1 MADTSALE
9 DPLADRGPELSG
21 TTTALLVL
29 ATVFVG
35 LRFWARWTVGFH
47 YGLDD
52 WFMVVGLIVT
62 FMAGA
67 LNYAMIAQGLGRH
80 AATLSQD
87 TLIQFLKLLLAFEC
101 VYVTAVMFIK
111 ISLLLMYRRIFP
123 GRGFKIAALVLG
135 LLTIGWWL
143 AIVFVCVFQCTPVAK
158 AYMPW
163 IEGTCID
170 LKASF
175 IGNAIPNILTDVAIL
190 CLPIGQV
197 WKLQVT
203 MAQRLSLCFMFLL
216 GGFVLF
222 ASIYRF
228 TTIMQ
233 FELTDTTWTLATACT
248 WCVVECACGVISAC
262 LPTLRPLMVK
272 VSSQFGSIATKYN
285 LSGGQSGGRSKAGSR
300 GPTELMTIGG
310 TGGKSADRGFKRL
323 GTEDGKYGITT
334 NISTRSAGGGGTG
347 GGATTKPS
355 PDSDSGSCD
364 DLSLKGG
371 IRIKVDQEVRWG
383 EESRS
388 RQDSTASTKY
398 ESSSRSGSS
407 HLGSNRV

>member
-1 MADTSALE
+1 MATVSVD

-35 LRFWARWTVGFH
+35 LRFWARWTVGFN

-52 WFMVVGLIVT
+52 WAMVVGLIFT
-62 FMAGA
+62 FVAGG

-80 AATLSQD
+80 ASTLSTAQ
-87 TLIQFLKLLLAFEC
+87 QVEFLKLLLAFEC
-101 VYVTAVMFIK
+101 IYVTAVMFIK

-123 GRGFKIAALVLG
+123 SRGFKISAMVLG
-135 LLTIGWWL
+135 GVTIAWWIS
-143 AIVFVCVFQCTPVAK
+143 IVLVCVFQCTPVAK

-163 IEGTCID
+163 IDGTCID
-170 LKASF
+170 LKGSF

-197 WKLQVT
+197 WRLQATLV
-203 MAQRLSLCFMFLL
+203 QRLSLCFMFLL

-233 FELTDTTWTLATACT
+233 FQLTDTTWTLATACT

-285 LSGGQSGGRSKAGSR
+285 LSGGQSGGRATKQGSR
-300 GPTELMTIGG
+300 NPTELITIGG

-334 NISTRSAGGGGTG
+334 SVTRGSEHSVGKAQV
-347 GGATTKPS
+347 
-355 PDSDSGSCD
+355 DSDSGD

-371 IRIKVDQEVRWG
+371 IRIKVDQEVCWG
-383 EESRS
+383 EENS
-388 RQDSTASTKY
+388 KY
-398 ESSSRSGSS
+398 PTSSKYQASSRSALSGPD
-407 HLGSNRV
+407 LRV

>member
-1 MADTSALE
+1 MADTTIT

-35 LRFWARWTVGFH
+35 LRFWARWTVGFN

-67 LNYAMIAQGLGRH
+67 LNYAMIGQGLGRH
-80 AATLSQD
+80 ASTITLEQQV
-87 TLIQFLKLLLAFEC
+87 QFLKLLLAFEC
-101 VYVTAVMFIK
+101 IYVTAVMFIK
-111 ISLLLMYRRIFP
+111 LSLLLMYRRIFP
-123 GRGFKIAALVLG
+123 SRGFKISAMVLG
-135 LLTIGWWL
+135 ALTIGWWIS
-143 AIVFVCVFQCTPVAK
+143 IVLVCVFQCTPVAK

-163 IEGTCID
+163 IDGTCID

-190 CLPIGQV
+190 CLPIKEV
-197 WKLQVT
+197 WRLQVT
-203 MAQRLSLCFMFLL
+203 MVQRLSLCFMFLL

-285 LSGGQSGGRSKAGSR
+285 LSGGQSGGRATKMGSR

-323 GTEDGKYGITT
+323 GTEDGKYGVTT
-334 NISTRSAGGGGTG
+334 SVTGRSEGGKGP
-347 GGATTKPS
+347 A
-355 PDSDSGSCD
+355 DSGSDD

-383 EESRS
+383 EE
-388 RQDSTASTKY
+388 QPKY
-398 ESSSRSGSS
+398 NESKYQSSSRSASS
-407 HLGSNRV
+407 SGLGSRV

>member
-1 MADTSALE
+1 MADTTVE
-9 DPLADRGPELSG
+9 DPLANRGPELSG

-80 AATLSQD
+80 ASTLSLDQQV
-87 TLIQFLKLLLAFEC
+87 QFLKLLLAFEC
-101 VYVTAVMFIK
+101 IYVTAVMFIK

-123 GRGFKIAALVLG
+123 SRGFKISAMVLG
-135 LLTIGWWL
+135 FLTIGWWIS
-143 AIVFVCVFQCTPVAK
+143 IVLVCVFQCTPVAK

-163 IEGTCID
+163 IDGTCID

-190 CLPIGQV
+190 CLPIKEV
-197 WKLQVT
+197 WRLQVT
-203 MAQRLSLCFMFLL
+203 MVQRISLCFMFLL

-233 FELTDTTWTLATACT
+233 FQLTDTTF
-248 WCVVECACGVISAC
+248 ECACGVISAC

-285 LSGGQSGGRSKAGSR
+285 LSGGQSGGRSGGRATKMGSR

-323 GTEDGKYGITT
+323 GTEDGKYGVTT
-334 NISTRSAGGGGTG
+334 SVTGRSERGGKGL
-347 GGATTKPS
+347 P
-355 PDSDSGSCD
+355 DSGSDD

-383 EESRS
+383 EEQS
-388 RQDSTASTKY
+388 KY
-398 ESSSRSGSS
+398 NESKYQPSSRSASS
-407 HLGSNRV
+407 SGLGSRP

>member
-1 MADTSALE
+1 MADTSGLE

-21 TTTALLVL
+21 TTTVLLVL

-35 LRFWARWTVGFH
+35 LRFWARWTVGFK

-52 WFMVVGLIVT
+52 WFMVAGLVVT

-67 LNYAMIAQGLGRH
+67 INYAMIGQGLGRH
-80 AATLSQD
+80 AATLSLDMQV
-87 TLIQFLKLLLAFEC
+87 QFLKLLLAFEC

-111 ISLLLMYRRIFP
+111 VSLLLMYCRIFP
-123 GRGFKIAALVLG
+123 SRNFKIAAMTLG
-135 LLTIGWWL
+135 GLTIAWWI
-143 AIVFVCVFQCTPVAK
+143 AIVFVCIFQCTPVAK
-158 AYMPW
+158 AYMPF
-163 IEGTCID
+163 IDGTCID

-197 WKLQVT
+197 WKLQAT
-203 MAQRLSLCFMFLL
+203 LAQRLSLCFMFLL

-233 FELTDTTWTLATACT
+233 FQIADTTWTLATACT

-272 VSSQFGSIATKYN
+272 ISSQFGSIATKYN
-285 LSGGQSGGRSKAGSR
+285 LSGGQSGGHSKPASR
-300 GPTELMTIGG
+300 GTTELLTIGG

-323 GTEDGKYGITT
+323 GTEDRKYGITT
-334 NISTRSAGGGGTG
+334 NISTRA
-347 GGATTKPS
+347 GGATEAGPG
-355 PDSDSGSCD
+355 SDSGD
-364 DLSLKGG
+364 DISLKGG
-371 IRIKVDQEVRWG
+371 IRIKVDQEVSWG
-383 EESRS
+383 ENMSQKS
-388 RQDSTASTKY
+388 LKY
-398 ESSSRSGSS
+398 DESSSRSGSS
-407 HLGSNRV
+407 HIGSNHV

>member
-1 MADTSALE
+1 MADTVVID

-35 LRFWARWTVGFH
+35 LRFWARWTVGFN

-80 AATLSQD
+80 ASTLSLDQQV
-87 TLIQFLKLLLAFEC
+87 QFLKLLLAFEC
-101 VYVTAVMFIK
+101 IYVTAVMFIK

-123 GRGFKIAALVLG
+123 SRGFKLSAMVLG
-135 LLTIGWWL
+135 GLTIAWWIS
-143 AIVFVCVFQCTPVAK
+143 IVLVCVFQCTPVAK
-158 AYMPW
+158 AYMPF

-197 WKLQVT
+197 WRLQVT
-203 MAQRLSLCFMFLL
+203 LVQRLSLCFMFLL

-233 FELTDTTWTLATACT
+233 FQLTDTTWTLATACT

-285 LSGGQSGGRSKAGSR
+285 LSGGQSGGRATKQGSR

-334 NISTRSAGGGGTG
+334 NI
-347 GGATTKPS
+347 TTKPGKGQTE
-355 PDSDSGSCD
+355 SDSSE

-371 IRIKVDQEVRWG
+371 IRIQVDQEVRWG
-383 EESRS
+383 EENPKP
-388 RQDSTASTKY
+388 QVPPKY
-398 ESSSRSGSS
+398 QSSSRSAASS
-407 HLGSNRV
+407 G

>member
-1 MADTSALE
+1 MADTAPLQ

-52 WFMVVGLIVT
+52 WFMVVGLLFT
-62 FMAGA
+62 FVAGA

-80 AATLSQD
+80 AVTLSLNQ
-87 TLIQFLKLLLAFEC
+87 QVEFLKLLLAFEC
-101 VYVTAVMFIK
+101 IYVTAVMFVK
-111 ISLLLMYRRIFP
+111 LSLLLMYRRIFP
-123 GRGFKIAALVLG
+123 SRGFKISAIILGAITIAWWISIVL
-135 LLTIGWWL
+135 
-143 AIVFVCVFQCTPVAK
+143 VCVFQCTPVAK

-163 IEGTCID
+163 IDGTCID

-197 WKLQVT
+197 WRLQVT
-203 MAQRLSLCFMFLL
+203 LVQRLSLCFMFLL
-216 GGFVLF
+216 GGLVSTASRRLCNSKSRTQHVSNRCWRLYSVLT
-222 ASIYRF
+222 S
-228 TTIMQ
+228 
-233 FELTDTTWTLATACT
+233 LGTLATACT

-285 LSGGQSGGRSKAGSR
+285 LSGGQSGGRATKMGSR
-300 GPTELMTIGG
+300 GPTELITIGG
-310 TGGKSADRGFKRL
+310 TGGKSADKGFKRL
-323 GTEDGKYGITT
+323 GTEDGKYGVTT
-334 NISTRSAGGGGTG
+334 SVTG
-347 GGATTKPS
+347 RTERTVKDQNEF
-355 PDSDSGSCD
+355 DSDE
-364 DLSLKGG
+364 DLTIQGG

-383 EESRS
+383 EENK
-388 RQDSTASTKY
+388 KY
-398 ESSSRSGSS
+398 QGSHYQASSRSTSPSGP
-407 HLGSNRV
+407 RM

>member
-1 MADTSALE
+1 MADTTVE
-9 DPLADRGPELSG
+9 DPLANRGPELSG

-80 AATLSQD
+80 ASTLSLDQQV
-87 TLIQFLKLLLAFEC
+87 QFLKLLLAFEC
-101 VYVTAVMFIK
+101 IYVTAVMFIK

-123 GRGFKIAALVLG
+123 SRGFKISAMVLG
-135 LLTIGWWL
+135 FLTIGWWIS
-143 AIVFVCVFQCTPVAK
+143 IVLVCVFQCTPVAK

-163 IEGTCID
+163 IDGTCID

-190 CLPIGQV
+190 CLPIKEV
-197 WKLQVT
+197 WRLQVT
-203 MAQRLSLCFMFLL
+203 MVQRISLCFMFLL

-233 FELTDTTWTLATACT
+233 FQLTDTTWTLATACT

-285 LSGGQSGGRSKAGSR
+285 LSGGQSG
-300 GPTELMTIGG
+300 

-323 GTEDGKYGITT
+323 GTEDGKYGVTT
-334 NISTRSAGGGGTG
+334 SVTGRSERGGKGL
-347 GGATTKPS
+347 P
-355 PDSDSGSCD
+355 DSGSDD

-383 EESRS
+383 EEQS
-388 RQDSTASTKY
+388 KY
-398 ESSSRSGSS
+398 NESKYQPSSRSASS
-407 HLGSNRV
+407 SGLGSRP

>member
-1 MADTSALE
+1 MADTAPLQ

-52 WFMVVGLIVT
+52 WFMVVGLLFT
-62 FMAGA
+62 FVAGA

-80 AATLSQD
+80 AVTLSLNQ
-87 TLIQFLKLLLAFEC
+87 QVEFLKLLLAFEC
-101 VYVTAVMFIK
+101 IYVTAVMFVK
-111 ISLLLMYRRIFP
+111 LSLLLMYRRIFP
-123 GRGFKIAALVLG
+123 SRGFKISAIILGAITIAWWISIVL
-135 LLTIGWWL
+135 
-143 AIVFVCVFQCTPVAK
+143 VCVFQCTPVAK

-163 IEGTCID
+163 IDGTCID

-197 WKLQVT
+197 WRLQVT
-203 MAQRLSLCFMFLL
+203 LVQRLSLCFMFLL

-233 FELTDTTWTLATACT
+233 FEIADTTWTLATACT

-285 LSGGQSGGRSKAGSR
+285 LSGGQSGGRATKMGSR
-300 GPTELMTIGG
+300 GPTELITIGG
-310 TGGKSADRGFKRL
+310 TGGKSADKGFKRL
-323 GTEDGKYGITT
+323 GTEDGKYGVTT
-334 NISTRSAGGGGTG
+334 SVTG
-347 GGATTKPS
+347 RTERTVKDQNEF
-355 PDSDSGSCD
+355 DSDE
-364 DLSLKGG
+364 DLTIQGG

-383 EESRS
+383 EENK
-388 RQDSTASTKY
+388 KY
-398 ESSSRSGSS
+398 QGSHYQASSRSTSPSGP
-407 HLGSNRV
+407 RM

>member
-1 MADTSALE
+1 MADTTVE
-9 DPLADRGPELSG
+9 DPLANRGPELSG

-80 AATLSQD
+80 ASTLSLDQQV
-87 TLIQFLKLLLAFEC
+87 QFLKLLLAFEC
-101 VYVTAVMFIK
+101 IYVTAVMFIK

-123 GRGFKIAALVLG
+123 SRGFKISAMVLG
-135 LLTIGWWL
+135 FLTIGWWIS
-143 AIVFVCVFQCTPVAK
+143 IVLVCVFQCTPVAK

-163 IEGTCID
+163 IDGTCID

-190 CLPIGQV
+190 CLPIKEV
-197 WKLQVT
+197 WRLQVT
-203 MAQRLSLCFMFLL
+203 VVQRISLCFMFLL

-233 FELTDTTWTLATACT
+233 FQLTDTTWTLATACT

-285 LSGGQSGGRSKAGSR
+285 LSGGQSGGRSGGRATKMGSR

-323 GTEDGKYGITT
+323 GTEDGKYGVTT
-334 NISTRSAGGGGTG
+334 SVTGRSERGGKGL
-347 GGATTKPS
+347 P
-355 PDSDSGSCD
+355 DSGSDD

-383 EESRS
+383 EEQS
-388 RQDSTASTKY
+388 KY
-398 ESSSRSGSS
+398 NESKYQPSSRSASS
-407 HLGSNRV
+407 SGLGSRP

>member
-29 ATVFVG
+29 ATTFVG
-35 LRFWARWTVGFH
+35 LRFWARWTVGFQ

-52 WFMVVGLIVT
+52 WFIVVGLVVT

-67 LNYAMIAQGLGRH
+67 LNYAMIGQGLGRH
-80 AATLSQD
+80 ASTLSQD
-87 TLIQFLKLLLAFEC
+87 QQVQFLKLLLAFEC
-101 VYVTAVMFIK
+101 IYVTAVMFIK

-123 GRGFKIAALVLG
+123 SRNFKLAAMILGALSIAWC
-135 LLTIGWWL
+135 I
-143 AIVFVCVFQCTPVAK
+143 AIVFVCIFQCTPVAK

-262 LPTLRPLMVK
+262 LPTLRPLMIK

-285 LSGGQSGGRSKAGSR
+285 LSGGQSGGRTSKMGSR

-323 GTEDGKYGITT
+323 GNEDGKYGITT
-334 NISTRSAGGGGTG
+334 NISTPKTPPE
-347 GGATTKPS
+347 T
-355 PDSDSGSCD
+355 DSSE
-364 DLSLKGG
+364 DLSMKGG

-383 EESRS
+383 QEDSRA

-398 ESSSRSGSS
+398 QPSSRSGSS
-407 HLGSNRV
+407 HLGSNRI

>member
-1 MADTSALE
+1 MADTAATVD

-29 ATVFVG
+29 ATTFVG
-35 LRFWARWTVGFH
+35 LRFWARWSVGFH

-52 WFMVVGLIVT
+52 WFMVVGLVFT
-62 FMAGA
+62 FVAGA
-67 LNYAMIAQGLGRH
+67 INYAMIAQGLGRH
-80 AATLSQD
+80 ASTLSQN
-87 TLIQFLKLLLAFEC
+87 QQVEFLKLLLAFEC
-101 VYVTAVMFIK
+101 IYVTAVMFVK

-123 GRGFKIAALVLG
+123 SRGFKIAVMILG
-135 LLTIGWWL
+135 GLTIAWWI
-143 AIVFVCVFQCTPVAK
+143 AIVLVCVFQCTPVSK

-175 IGNAIPNILTDVAIL
+175 IGNAIPNIMTDVAIL
-190 CLPIGQV
+190 CLPINQV

-203 MAQRLSLCFMFLL
+203 LAQRLSLCFMFLL

-233 FELTDTTWTLATACT
+233 FEIADTTWTLATACT

-272 VSSQFGSIATKYN
+272 ISSQFGSMATKYN
-285 LSGGQSGGRSKAGSR
+285 LSGGQSGGGKSGGRTGGRGTAKLSSR
-300 GPTELMTIGG
+300 GPTELITIGG
-310 TGGKSADRGFKRL
+310 SGAKVDKGFQRL
-323 GTEDGKYGITT
+323 GPEDRKYGITT
-334 NISTRSAGGGGTG
+334 NITTRHE
-347 GGATTKPS
+347 ATRAVPE
-355 PDSDSGSCD
+355 SDSSE

-371 IRIKVDQEVRWG
+371 IRVKVDQEVQWG
-383 EESRS
+383 EEDRP
-388 RQDSTASTKY
+388 RQKPKTY
-398 ESSSRSGSS
+398 EPSSRDGSS
-407 HLGSNRV
+407 IQDLNRI